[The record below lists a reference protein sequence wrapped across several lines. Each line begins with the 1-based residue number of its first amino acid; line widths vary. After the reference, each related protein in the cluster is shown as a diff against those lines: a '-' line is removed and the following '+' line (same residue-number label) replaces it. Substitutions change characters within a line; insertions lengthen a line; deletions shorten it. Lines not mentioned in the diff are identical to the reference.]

1 MKIERKKSF
10 HQVVGQWLA
19 APIVAIVGLGGCGS
33 PKPEPASPSTPS
45 TKAEVSDLQASA
57 TAKPAPDPDDV
68 PIKAADVVKPKDYED
83 ALTRIEGY
91 RDKIRD
97 EIAAGRPTKAHRG
110 LDELDIVLNW
120 LPGIA
125 RDSGVPKEQWEMV
138 NTTAKAIQDLFNQVH
153 SRIDDK
159 KEPDYGSVS
168 SAIDKA
174 IAELKTV
181 KIVSAG
187 EKTEKKP

>member
-1 MKIERKKSF
+1 MQLYVRFRTGSP
-10 HQVVGQWLA
+10 VLPVALG
-19 APIVAIVGLGGCGS
+19 PILLGTGLIGCGAPAPDS
-33 PKPEPASPSTPS
+33 AALPAPSASAPVAASPAP
-45 TKAEVSDLQASA
+45 
-57 TAKPAPDPDDV
+57 PAPVSDPDDV
-68 PIKAADVVKPKDYED
+68 PIKEADVAKPKDYSE
-83 ALTRIEGY
+83 AISRIEGY

-125 RDSGVPKEQWEMV
+125 RDAGVPKEHWEKL
-138 NTTAKAIQDLFNQVH
+138 NLTAKAIQDLFNQVH

-168 SAIDKA
+168 AKIDAAIGD
-174 IAELKTV
+174 LK
-181 KIVSAG
+181 KIPAAG
-187 EKTEKKP
+187 KPSEPEKKP